1 MNLHNTLCKLCNN
14 YLTIT
19 TLKGKK
25 KTSKK
30 KFRWYKSPK
39 ITQYLFGDSLQNG
52 QLIISGRVQGVCY
65 RIYVRDV
72 AKTLDLKGFAK
83 NLDNGTVEVVAVSS
97 KENIKKVIQFC
108 KNNPGYSKVKDVK
121 ISYFETKEEFNN
133 FEIC

>member
-1 MNLHNTLCKLCNN
+1 M
-14 YLTIT
+14 
-19 TLKGKK
+19 
-25 KTSKK
+25 
-30 KFRWYKSPK
+30 KSV
-39 ITQYLFGDSLQNG
+39 

-83 NLDNGTVEVVAVSS
+83 NLDNGTVEVVAVGS